1 MSESNQKLYTEFWKY
16 LHYYIVSDWMV
27 LTQDLKAI

>member
-1 MSESNQKLYTEFWKY
+1 MPTSDQKLYTEFW
-16 LHYYIVSDWMV
+16 LHYHFAFDQVV